1 MRRGGIY
8 MNFDFA
14 YMIELIPTLL
24 KFLPIVLYITIA
36 SFALAIIL
44 GLIFTLI
51 IKSKVKIIYPIMLG
65 IISYFRGI
73 PSLIQIFIFYFGLP
87 QLFPSMSSM
96 DAVTAVII
104 ALSVRNAAYLS
115 EVFRSAFAAV
125 EKGQGEA
132 ALSVSMTRW
141 EAFRRIILPQATRI
155 AIPPTGNYFI
165 MIFKETSLAFTI
177 GVTDMLAQ
185 AKLEAAVSYKF
196 LEAYLAVGLIYWVV
210 TIIFSFIQSRI
221 EWRVGKPYR

>member
-1 MRRGGIY
+1 MRRGGVY

-44 GLIFTLI
+44 GLIFSLI
-51 IKSKVKIIYPIMLG
+51 IKSKVKIIYPIILV

-87 QLFPSMSSM
+87 QLFPAMSSM

-125 EKGQGEA
+125 EKGQEEA

-141 EAFRRIILPQATRI
+141 ETFRRIILPQATRI